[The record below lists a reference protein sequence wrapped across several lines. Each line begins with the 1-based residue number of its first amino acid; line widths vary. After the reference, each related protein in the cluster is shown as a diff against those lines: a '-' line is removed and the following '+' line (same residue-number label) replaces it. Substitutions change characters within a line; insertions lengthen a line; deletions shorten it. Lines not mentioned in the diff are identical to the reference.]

1 MEYKQLEV
9 VKCKMTISER
19 VKNRRLALSLTQ
31 TQLAEAIGVTQNAI
45 HKIEDGTTKQPRN
58 ISELAQALKCSP
70 NWLLFGEDIKS
81 NEQKMD
87 LAQRVK
93 LRRTALG
100 LTQKE
105 TAEASGMIQQ
115 SLQKIEDGKTQNPRR
130 LVDLARVLKCS
141 PEWLLFGRD
150 GKPSDI
156 PNISAG
162 PEIKGFFPLISWV
175 RAGTWSAIEE
185 IHALEAERFPC
196 PVSCS
201 ANTFV
206 LKVQGISME
215 PTFRDG
221 DLIFVDPEVE
231 WRHGAY
237 VVARLNDQNEATF
250 KQLVI
255 EGSHKFLKPLNP
267 NWPEQLIPINGNCEI
282 VGVVIFSGRAF

>member
-1 MEYKQLEV
+1 
-9 VKCKMTISER
+9 MTISER
-19 VKNRRLALSLTQ
+19 IKSRRKALNITQ
-31 TQLAEAIGVTQNAI
+31 AQLASEIGVSQNAI

-58 ISELAQALKCSP
+58 IVE
-70 NWLLFGEDIKS
+70 I
-81 NEQKMD
+81 
-87 LAQRVK
+87 
-93 LRRTALG
+93 
-100 LTQKE
+100 
-105 TAEASGMIQQ
+105 
-115 SLQKIEDGKTQNPRR
+115 
-130 LVDLARVLKCS
+130 ARVLKCS
-141 PEWLLFGRD
+141 PDWLLFG
-150 GKPSDI
+150 KEAVPPSEVG
-156 PNISAG
+156 NISVG

-175 RAGTWSAIEE
+175 RAGAWSAIEE

-267 NWPEQLIPINGNCEI
+267 NWPEQLIPINGNCTI
-282 VGVVIFSGRAF
+282 VGVVIFSGRTF

>member
-1 MEYKQLEV
+1 MKTFNERSKERRSALGLTQVQLAKKV
-9 VKCKMTISER
+9 GVSSVTISQWESGDYSPKG
-19 VKNRRLALSLTQ
+19 KNLYK
-31 TQLAEAIGVTQNAI
+31 LAE
-45 HKIEDGTTKQPRN
+45 
-58 ISELAQALKCSP
+58 ALKCSP
-70 NWLLFGEDIKS
+70 DWLLYG
-81 NEQKMD
+81 
-87 LAQRVK
+87 
-93 LRRTALG
+93 
-100 LTQKE
+100 KE
-105 TAEASGMIQQ
+105 IDVQ
-115 SLQKIEDGKTQNPRR
+115 
-130 LVDLARVLKCS
+130 
-141 PEWLLFGRD
+141 
-150 GKPSDI
+150 
-156 PNISAG
+156 NISPG
-162 PEIKGFFPLISWV
+162 PDIKGFFPLISWV
-175 RAGTWSAIEE
+175 KAGTWSAIEE

-206 LKVQGISME
+206 LKVQGVSME

-255 EGSHKFLKPLNP
+255 ESSHKFLKPLNP